1 MKKSLHS
8 FLRYVNI
15 FFTINRPNVNYRKL
29 NNYFLKKLKKEGF
42 LEILRSKISYFK
54 EYNIEIR
61 FKE

>member
-1 MKKSLHS
+1 
-8 FLRYVNI
+8 
-15 FFTINRPNVNYRKL
+15 VNYRKL